1 MKRSSLINPSVLRNG
16 ARKRGLVETMLL
28 EIARKG
34 GYRVIKVA
42 PEKMA
47 AIKGV
52 SRATDRRMIQSGK
65 ATPAQIQAKNDMLP
79 GEVEIL
85 DWGPIFT

>member
-1 MKRSSLINPSVLRNG
+1 MKRTSTISTPISRNG
-16 ARKRGLVETMLL
+16 GRKRGPVEAMLL

-34 GYRVIKVA
+34 GYRVVQVA
-42 PEKMA
+42 PAEMA

-52 SRATDRRMIQSGK
+52 IQSGK

-79 GEVEIL
+79 GEVKVL
-85 DWGPIFT
+85 DWSPIFT

>member
-1 MKRSSLINPSVLRNG
+1 MKRSPFNPPVARNG
-16 ARKRGLVETMLL
+16 NRKRGPVEAMLL

-34 GYRVIKVA
+34 GYRVVKVTPA
-42 PEKMA
+42 KMA

-52 SRATDRRMIQSGK
+52 SRTTDRRMIESGK

-79 GEVEIL
+79 GEVEVL
-85 DWGPIFT
+85 DWSPIFT